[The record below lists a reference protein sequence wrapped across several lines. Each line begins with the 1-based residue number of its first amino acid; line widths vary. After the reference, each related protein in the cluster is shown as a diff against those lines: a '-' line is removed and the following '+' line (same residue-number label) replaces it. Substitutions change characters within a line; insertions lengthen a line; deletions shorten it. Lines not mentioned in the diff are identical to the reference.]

1 MTDTTNDTEIAYR
14 VVQRVAAVVV
24 GAFLIGCDS
33 PSPNSM
39 PTAPVQSTA
48 IRSLEGRRP
57 GHRDRQMVEFA
68 RLIPGFGGLYL
79 SFPSLK
85 PGERRD
91 PRGPVQA
98 NTYLTV
104 AGDAKQARK
113 AVRERLESEGYSV
126 ASVRIIPA
134 SYEFQQLQQWR
145 DKLGLAIR
153 PQGLGIVSLDA
164 DEANNQVV
172 VGVETETAAA
182 TVHHL
187 LTTATTVPGEAV
199 TIRVFGRVTKRQ
211 ASNLQ
216 STFRPTI
223 PGGVV
228 ISGFEDCT
236 LGFNVFQ
243 DGAHRF
249 TTASHCSSIEAGYD
263 GSSFRQ
269 NIAGSVVG
277 QEYSDPTPHPA
288 STCWYNWPC
297 RYSDVTMVTYSPSS
311 LSEFGK
317 IAATTNQTG
326 SINIDPNRPRLRLIG
341 VRRGIYV
348 GNVVDKIGA
357 FGGWTY
363 GNVTGT
369 CVDWIGYGGAASG
382 YYDLLCVDAANYMD
396 SGGDSGA
403 PILIWYLDDRAEI
416 AGIHD
421 AINGSGERIFSPIE
435 GIEAD
440 FGALGPVF

>member
-1 MTDTTNDTEIAYR
+1 MRDNTNEAETTRR
-14 VVQRVAAVVV
+14 VVQRVTAVVV
-24 GAFLIGCDS
+24 GALLVGCDS
-33 PSPNSM
+33 SSPRSM
-39 PTAPVQSTA
+39 PTAPIQSTA
-48 IRSLEGRRP
+48 IRSLGSP
-57 GHRDRQMVEFA
+57 ALGHRDRQMVELA

-113 AVRERLESEGYSV
+113 AVRYRLESEGYSV
-126 ASVRIIPA
+126 ADVRIIPA
-134 SYEFQQLQQWR
+134 AYEFQQLQQWR
-145 DKLGLAIR
+145 DKLGIAIR
-153 PQGLGIVSLDA
+153 PQRLGIVSLDA
-164 DEANNQVV
+164 DEANNRVV
-172 VGVETETAAA
+172 VGVETEIAAR
-182 TVHHL
+182 TVDRL
-187 LTTATTVPGEAV
+187 LARATTVPREAV
-199 TIRVFGRVTKRQ
+199 AIRVMGPVTKRQ

-216 STFRPTI
+216 STFRPI

-228 ISGFEDCT
+228 IGGFENCT

-249 TTASHCSSIEAGYD
+249 TTASHCSSIEFGND
-263 GSSFRQ
+263 GSSFQQ
-269 NIAGSVVG
+269 NFADGVVG

-288 STCWYNWPC
+288 ATCWYDWPC

-348 GNVVDKIGA
+348 GNVVDKIGS

-369 CVDWIGYGGAASG
+369 CVDWLGYGSG
-382 YYDLLCVDAANYMD
+382 PENADLLCVDAANYME

-403 PILIWYLDDRAEI
+403 PVLIWYLDDRAEI
-416 AGIHD
+416 AGIYD
-421 AINGSGERIFSPIE
+421 AINASGDRIFSPIE

>member
-1 MTDTTNDTEIAYR
+1 
-14 VVQRVAAVVV
+14 
-24 GAFLIGCDS
+24 
-33 PSPNSM
+33 
-39 PTAPVQSTA
+39 
-48 IRSLEGRRP
+48 
-57 GHRDRQMVEFA
+57 MVELA

-98 NTYLTV
+98 NMYLTV
-104 AGDAKQARK
+104 VGDSKQARK
-113 AVRERLESEGYSV
+113 AVRQRLESEGYSV
-126 ASVRIIPA
+126 ADVRIIPA
-134 SYEFQQLQQWR
+134 AYEFQQLQQWR
-145 DKLGLAIR
+145 DKLGVAIR
-153 PQGLGIVSLDA
+153 PQRLGIVSLDA

-172 VGVETETAAA
+172 VGVETETAAR
-182 TVHHL
+182 TVHRL
-187 LTTATTVPGEAV
+187 LARATIVPGEAV
-199 TIRVFGRVTKRQ
+199 AIRVTGRVTKRQ

-216 STFRPTI
+216 STFRPI

-228 ISGFEDCT
+228 IGGFEDCT

-249 TTASHCSSIEAGYD
+249 TTASHCSSIEFGND
-263 GSSFRQ
+263 TSSFRQ
-269 NIAGSVVG
+269 NFADGVVG

-288 STCWYNWPC
+288 SECWWGKPC
-297 RYSDVTMVTYSPSS
+297 CFSDVTMVTYSPSS

-317 IAATTNQTG
+317 IAATTTQTG
-326 SINIDPNRPRLRLIG
+326 SIIIDQNRPRLRLIG

-369 CVDWIGYGGAASG
+369 CVDWLDYGGAGSQHA
-382 YYDLLCVDAANYMD
+382 DLLCVDVAGYRD

-416 AGIHD
+416 AGVHAALSD
-421 AINGSGERIFSPIE
+421 SGSIFSPIE
-435 GIEAD
+435 GIEYD
-440 FGALGPVF
+440 FGTLGPVF

>member
-1 MTDTTNDTEIAYR
+1 
-14 VVQRVAAVVV
+14 
-24 GAFLIGCDS
+24 
-33 PSPNSM
+33 M
-39 PTAPVQSTA
+39 PTAPVQSAA
-48 IRSLEGRRP
+48 IRSPEGHRP
-57 GHRDRQMVEFA
+57 GHRDRQMVELA

-113 AVRERLESEGYSV
+113 SVRERLESEGYSV

-134 SYEFQQLQQWR
+134 AYEFQQLQEWR
-145 DKLGLAIR
+145 HKLGLAIR
-153 PQGLGIVSLDA
+153 HQRLGIVSLDA
-164 DEANNQVV
+164 DEAHNRVV
-172 VGVETETAAA
+172 VGVETETAAR
-182 TVHHL
+182 TVHRVL
-187 LTTATTVPGEAV
+187 ERVTTVPEEAV
-199 TIRVFGRVTKRQ
+199 VIRVVGRVTKRQ
-211 ASNLQ
+211 TTLQAS
-216 STFRPTI
+216 FRPI
-223 PGGVV
+223 PGGVSV
-228 ISGFEDCT
+228 GGFEECT

-243 DGAHRF
+243 DGGHRF
-249 TTASHCSSIEAGYD
+249 TTASHCSSIEFGYD

-269 NIAGSVVG
+269 NSFDGVVG

-288 STCWYNWPC
+288 STCWYDWPC

-326 SINIDPNRPRLRLIG
+326 SILIDPNRPRLRLIG

-348 GNVVDKIGA
+348 GNVVDKIGS

-369 CVDWIGYGGAASG
+369 CVDWIGYGGSASG
-382 YYDLLCVDAANYMD
+382 YADLLCVDAANYMD

-416 AGIHD
+416 GGIHN
-421 AINGSGERIFSPIE
+421 AINASGDRIFSPIE